1 MALLRFIPKTR
12 KGLSAMGGKIG
23 ASVCALAV
31 LFGTV
36 AQASPCAHNDEITAV
51 QVASIQQQLMVA
63 ALTCGQTVNYNAFQT
78 SYGNELRRSDA
89 TLMHM
94 FQRFYGGRGD
104 AEYHAFKTR
113 VANDSELR
121 SIHDNPTYCAV
132 AQNVFASALTPAK
145 PTLASFVTEVPIM
158 ESNPFDSCEV
168 SVANRFP
175 AQSSATANASSED
188 NRSMIWQRE
197 YGAPVA
203 VANTPPIPPAPGSE
217 Q

>member
-1 MALLRFIPKTR
+1 VTAI
-12 KGLSAMGGKIG
+12 
-23 ASVCALAV
+23 
-31 LFGTV
+31 
-36 AQASPCAHNDEITAV
+36 QA
-51 QVASIQQQLMVA
+51 ASIQQQLMVA

-78 SYGNELRRSDA
+78 SYGNELRHSDA

-94 FQRFYGGRGD
+94 FQRFYGAHGD

-132 AQNVFASALTPAK
+132 AQTVFASALSPAK

-158 ESNPFDSCEV
+158 ENSPFNSCEV

-175 AQSSATANASSED
+175 SNAESASAANASSED
-188 NRSMIWQRE
+188 NKSLIWQRE

-203 VANTPPIPPAPGSE
+203 VANTPPIPPPPGSM

>member
-1 MALLRFIPKTR
+1 
-12 KGLSAMGGKIG
+12 MGGKIG
-23 ASVCALAV
+23 ASVCALAILLGNV
-31 LFGTV
+31 EAV
-36 AQASPCAHNDEITAV
+36 QAGPCARNEEVTAI

-63 ALTCGQTVNYNAFQT
+63 ALTCGQVSNYNAFQT
-78 SYGNELRRSDA
+78 SYAGELRTSDA
-89 TLMHM
+89 TLMRM

-132 AQNVFASALTPAK
+132 AQTLFASALTPEK
-145 PTLASFVTEVPIM
+145 PRLATFVSQVPVM
-158 ESNPFDSCEV
+158 EDSPFNSCEM
-168 SVANRFP
+168 SVANAFP
-175 AQSSATANASSED
+175 KASSSQTGSGE
-188 NRSMIWQRE
+188 NTSLIWQRE

-203 VANTPPIPPAPGSE
+203 VAGTPVPSV